1 MGFDT
6 DVLIIGAGPSGL
18 MLANE
23 FEKHQVDYQIIDQS
37 LERSHYSK
45 ALVVHS
51 RSMEMLDMLGL
62 ADKFTTRG
70 LLIKNIE
77 LYYKKERILEN
88 DFSLLHDD
96 TDHPYLCIFPQSDTE
111 AILERNLPPTKV
123 LRGNKLLSLHTT
135 DNGTIASIEKEDG
148 RITTIKG
155 KYMAAC
161 DGAHSR
167 VRKELNMNFKGKSE
181 DVHVML
187 GDVKLNNLQEK
198 NKLRLIS
205 SDAGMMFLAPFKNGY
220 TRVIAIDYQKQD
232 MDGEVDLVGL
242 QESVNKIS
250 PDPLRISDP
259 YWLSNFTASH
269 RQVDH
274 YFKDGVFFVGD
285 AAHIHNPAGGQG
297 MNVGIQD
304 ASNLAWKL
312 AYVLKYQLS
321 VNLLATYEEERKKV
335 AEDVIKKTN
344 RMIRGITLQSKLGIS
359 TRNFVLKRLSRSLI
373 MKKMISKNMSQI
385 SVDYRFTDLSK
396 FMPHTRR
403 GRQAGDRVPNHHNE
417 EFHLY
422 EKLRAGKC
430 LLLMN
435 IEDDD
440 PDIFCEKVL
449 PAIEDFNERV
459 GGIISP
465 YFIVNAESWLP
476 DKHRSFLIIDR
487 NKEISHKLG
496 LKKGEVIVIRPDAHV
511 LTHLSRFRLKKL
523 AACLQAQFG

>member
-23 FEKHQVDYQIIDQS
+23 FEKHQVDYQIIDQA
-37 LERSHYSK
+37 LERSQYSK
-45 ALVVHS
+45 ALVVHA

-62 ADKFTTRG
+62 ADKFTAQG

-77 LYYKKERILEN
+77 FYYKKERILEN

-96 TDHPYLCIFPQSDTE
+96 TEHPYLCIFPQSDTE
-111 AILERNLPPTKV
+111 AILERNLPATKV

-155 KYMAAC
+155 KYIAAC

-181 DVHVML
+181 DIHVIL
-187 GDVKLNNLQEK
+187 GDVKLNNQQWK
-198 NKLRLIS
+198 KKLRLIS

-220 TRVIAIDYQKQD
+220 TRVIAIDYHKQD
-232 MDGEVDLVGL
+232 LDEEADLDGL

-250 PDPLRISDP
+250 PDPIRISDP

-274 YFKDGVFFVGD
+274 YYKDGVFFVGD

-297 MNVGIQD
+297 MNVGMQD

-312 AYVLKYQLS
+312 AYVLKYHLS

-344 RMIRGITLQSKLGIS
+344 RMIRGITLQSKIGIS
-359 TRNFVLKRLSRSLI
+359 ARNLLLKRLSRSLI
-373 MKKMISKNMSQI
+373 LKKIISKNMSQI

-396 FMPHTRR
+396 YMPHTRS
-403 GRQAGDRVPNHHNE
+403 GMQAGERVPNILNE
-417 EFHLY
+417 GFHLY
-422 EKLRAGKC
+422 EKLRSGKC

-435 IEDDD
+435 IADDD

-449 PAIEDFNERV
+449 PAVEDFNEKI
-459 GGIISP
+459 GGILSP
-465 YFIVNAESWLP
+465 YFIANAQSSLS
-476 DKHRSFLIIDR
+476 DKQRSFLLTDG
-487 NKEISHKLG
+487 NNEISHKLG

-511 LTHLSRFRLKKL
+511 LVHLSRFRIKEL
-523 AACLQAQFG
+523 ANCLQAQFG